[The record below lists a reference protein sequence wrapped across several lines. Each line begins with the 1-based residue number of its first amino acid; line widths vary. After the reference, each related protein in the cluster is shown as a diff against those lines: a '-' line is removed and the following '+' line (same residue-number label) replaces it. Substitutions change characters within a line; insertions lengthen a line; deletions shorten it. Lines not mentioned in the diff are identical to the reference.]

1 MAPERKPRDPAWEAR
16 IRDTFARQT
25 FMAAIGVKIAALSPG
40 MCELELPFRADLCQ
54 QHAYVHGGV
63 IAAIAD
69 TSGGIAAA
77 TLMPAGVG
85 VLTVE
90 FKINLI
96 APAEGERFRARG
108 ETVRAG
114 RTLTVVQSE
123 VSAEKGGTWRPVARM
138 LATIMCL
145 EGKGAMQPGAEAR
158 P

>member
-1 MAPERKPRDPAWEAR
+1 MAELAPRNPAWEAR
-16 IRDTFARQT
+16 TRDMFARQS
-25 FMAAIGVKIAALSPG
+25 FMAAIGVNIAALAPG
-40 MCELELPFRADLCQ
+40 SCELELPFRADLCQ
-54 QHAYVHGGV
+54 QHSYVHGGV

-77 TLMPAGVG
+77 TLIPADAA

-90 FKINLI
+90 FKINLM

-108 ETVRAG
+108 EVVRAG
-114 RTLTVVQSE
+114 RTLTVVESE
-123 VSAEKGGTWRPVARM
+123 VSAEKGGAWRPVARM

-145 EGKGAMQPGAEAR
+145 EGREA

>member
-1 MAPERKPRDPAWEAR
+1 MAPELKPRDPAWEAR
-16 IRDTFARQT
+16 VRDGFARQS
-25 FMAAIGVKIAALSPG
+25 FMATIGAKIAALSPG

-63 IAAIAD
+63 IAAIDDAAA
-69 TSGGIAAA
+69 GFAAA
-77 TLMPAGVG
+77 TLMPAGAG

-108 ETVRAG
+108 ETVRAV
-114 RTLTVVQSE
+114 RTLTVVVSE
-123 VSAEKGGTWRPVARM
+123 VSADKCGVWRRVARM
-138 LATIMCL
+138 LATMMCL
-145 EGKGAMQPGAEAR
+145 EGKREVR